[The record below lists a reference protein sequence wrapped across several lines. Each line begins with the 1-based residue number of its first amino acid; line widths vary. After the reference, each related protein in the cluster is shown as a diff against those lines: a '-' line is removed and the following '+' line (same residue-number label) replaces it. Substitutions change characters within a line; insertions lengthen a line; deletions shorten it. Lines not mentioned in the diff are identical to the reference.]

1 MVKYKIYIWALF
13 QVLVI
18 ELLKP
23 WNLVYDKNAFD
34 MLMSWFLAEGLLDN
48 FRMGADRQKDKPWL
62 EA

>member
-23 WNLVYDKNAFD
+23 WNLVYNKNAFD
-34 MLMSWFLAEGLLDN
+34 MLMS
-48 FRMGADRQKDKPWL
+48 
-62 EA
+62 